1 MSGPAGTLPALQIH
15 PTRRCNLSCLH
26 CYSESSPD
34 VREALEPERV
44 LAAIADAATLGYK
57 VLAVSGGEPLLY
69 GPLAR
74 VLRAAHEQGLATTVT
89 SNGMLLDAR
98 RLAMLAE
105 DTDLLAISLDGVPES
120 HDEMR
125 GSARAFREMQ
135 KRLDGVRASG
145 IPFGF
150 IFTLTFHN
158 VNELDW
164 VARFAVEQGASLLQI
179 HPLESVGRAVTRLEG
194 SLPDACESAVALIEA
209 ARLRAQYGDRIQIQV
224 DLATLPAV
232 ESQPER
238 IFADGLAPCG
248 DKTIAEVF
256 APIVL
261 ESSGMLAPLQYG
273 FPRAW
278 CLGNIREESLKSLAV
293 RWMLE
298 RYSLF
303 QAMCR
308 EVRAEILGNSD
319 VPVLSWYAEVHNKA
333 ARFGPLHWAVA
344 RTSDVAALA
353 SRADADSECTTAES
367 AATVVSASR
376 KLRRYGASP

>member
-1 MSGPAGTLPALQIH
+1 MSGPAGNLPALQIH

-26 CYSESSPD
+26 CYSDSSPKI
-34 VREALEPERV
+34 REALEPELV
-44 LAAIADAATLGYK
+44 LAAIADAAALGYK
-57 VLAVSGGEPLLY
+57 IVAVSGGEPLLY
-69 GPLAR
+69 APLAR
-74 VLRAAHEQGLATTVT
+74 VLRFAHEKGLATTVT
-89 SNGMLLDAR
+89 TNGMLLDAR

-105 DTDLLAISLDGVPES
+105 DTDLIAISLDGVPAS

-125 GSARAFREMQ
+125 GSPRAFRDMQ
-135 KRLDGVRASG
+135 RRLEAVRATG

-164 VARFAVEQGASLLQI
+164 VARFAVEQGAGLLQI
-179 HPLESVGRAVTRLEG
+179 HPLESVGRAVTKLEG

-209 ARLRAQYGDRIQIQV
+209 ARLREEYGDRIQIQV

-232 ESQPER
+232 EAQPER
-238 IFADGLAPCG
+238 IFADGQAPCG
-248 DKTIAEVF
+248 EKTVAEVF
-256 APIVL
+256 APLVL
-261 ESSGMLAPLQYG
+261 ETSGILAPLQYG

-278 CLGNIREESLKSLAV
+278 CLGNIRDASLRDLSV

-308 EVRAEILGNSD
+308 EVRAGILDNTD
-319 VPVLSWYAEVHNKA
+319 VPVFSWYAEVQQKA
-333 ARFGPLHWAVA
+333 AQFGPECWLPRPQRGA
-344 RTSDVAALA
+344 RGKQ
-353 SRADADSECTTAES
+353 
-367 AATVVSASR
+367 VSVS
-376 KLRRYGASP
+376 SFDHSC